1 MTEREQ
7 ILNILN
13 LLVKPKFDEIIE
25 FEIGERLIYD
35 RFGENSVYQL
45 KVVVEGTDYE
55 QEVDIED
62 KIISVLKY
70 INLQNKVMIRHVTPY

>member
-25 FEIGERLIYD
+25 FEIGDKFIYD
-35 RFGENSVYQL
+35 RLGENPVYQL

-55 QEVDIED
+55 QEMDIED
-62 KIISVLKY
+62 EIISVLKY

>member
-13 LLVKPKFDEIIE
+13 LLVKPKFYEIIE
-25 FEIGERLIYD
+25 FEIGEKLIYD
-35 RFGENSVYQL
+35 RLGENPVYQL
-45 KVVVEGTDYE
+45 TVVVEGTDYE
-55 QEVDIED
+55 QEMDIED
-62 KIISVLKY
+62 EIISVLKY

>member
-1 MTEREQ
+1 MTEKEQ

-25 FEIGERLIYD
+25 FEIGEKLSYD
-35 RFGENSVYQL
+35 RLGEKSVYQL

-55 QEVDIED
+55 QEIDIED
-62 KIISVLKY
+62 EIISVLKY
-70 INLQNKVMIRHVTPY
+70 INLQNKVVISHIVE

>member
-25 FEIGERLIYD
+25 FEIGEKLSYD
-35 RFGENSVYQL
+35 RLGEKSVYQL

-55 QEVDIED
+55 QEIDIED
-62 KIISVLKY
+62 EIISVLKY
-70 INLQNKVMIRHVTPY
+70 INLQNKVVISHIVE

>member
-25 FEIGERLIYD
+25 FEIGEKLSYD
-35 RFGENSVYQL
+35 RLGEKSVYQL

-55 QEVDIED
+55 QEIDIED
-62 KIISVLKY
+62 EIISVLKY
-70 INLQNKVMIRHVTPY
+70 INLQNKVVISHVTPY

>member
-25 FEIGERLIYD
+25 FEIGEKLSYD
-35 RFGENSVYQL
+35 RFGEKSVYQL

-55 QEVDIED
+55 QEIDIED
-62 KIISVLKY
+62 EIISVLKY
-70 INLQNKVMIRHVTPY
+70 INLQNKVMIRHITPY